1 MFSFLC
7 SHSSCSCFISDTAVF
22 FGAFLGPIFAI
33 LIVNVVI
40 FVLVIGVIIRQTR
53 HKLDRTKEQIKK
65 RTAIRLVISIAG
77 IMFLFGLTW
86 LFGAL
91 TVTGFGSVTASFA
104 FQVLFVICNA
114 FQGFF
119 IFLFFCAFNKD
130 ARDLWLELLSCG
142 RYKSKPFRSSKAKYV
157 TSGGIATFEKN
168 KTATFGFT
176 NSNVASPISS
186 TSGYDFNID
195 KLSKEKPL
203 VVTFE
208 NDTEIYETKLGTA
221 QKDDLELSE
230 VKEKDQVP
238 ETSNISEEHAFSN
251 T

>member
-1 MFSFLC
+1 M
-7 SHSSCSCFISDTAVF
+7 
-22 FGAFLGPIFAI
+22 
-33 LIVNVVI
+33 
-40 FVLVIGVIIRQTR
+40 IGVIIRQTR
-53 HKLDRTKEQIKK
+53 HKLDRTKEEIKK
-65 RTAIRLVISIAG
+65 KTVVRLVISIAG

-91 TVTGFGSVTASFA
+91 TVTGFGSATASFA

-119 IFLFFCAFNKD
+119 IFLFFCLFNKD

-142 RYKSKPFRSSKAKYV
+142 RYKSKPLRSPKYT

-168 KTATFGFT
+168 KTATFSFT

-221 QKDDLELSE
+221 QKDDIELSE
-230 VKEKDQVP
+230 VKEKKHVP
-238 ETSNISEEHAFSN
+238 ETSEVHAFSN

>member
-1 MFSFLC
+1 M
-7 SHSSCSCFISDTAVF
+7 IR
-22 FGAFLGPIFAI
+22 
-33 LIVNVVI
+33 
-40 FVLVIGVIIRQTR
+40 VIIRQTR
-53 HKLDRTKEQIKK
+53 HKLDRTKEEIKK
-65 RTAIRLVISIAG
+65 KTVVRLVISIAG

-119 IFLFFCAFNKD
+119 IFLFFCVFNKD
-130 ARDLWLELLSCG
+130 ARDLWIELFSCG
-142 RYKSKPFRSSKAKYV
+142 HYKSKPLRSPKYT
-157 TSGGIATFEKN
+157 TSGGIATLEKN

-230 VKEKDQVP
+230 VKEKKQVP
-238 ETSNISEEHAFSN
+238 ETSEEHAFSN

>member
-1 MFSFLC
+1 
-7 SHSSCSCFISDTAVF
+7 
-22 FGAFLGPIFAI
+22 
-33 LIVNVVI
+33 
-40 FVLVIGVIIRQTR
+40 
-53 HKLDRTKEQIKK
+53 
-65 RTAIRLVISIAG
+65 
-77 IMFLFGLTW
+77 MFLFGLTW

-130 ARDLWLELLSCG
+130 ARHLWLELLSCG
-142 RYKSKPFRSSKAKYV
+142 HYKSKPFRSSKAKYA

-251 T
+251 TWKYCETFGTQMIQHLASCNDQDSHNYLASYVLVTIVIWSHFQKCMHVFICEQLSYNCHPPCI